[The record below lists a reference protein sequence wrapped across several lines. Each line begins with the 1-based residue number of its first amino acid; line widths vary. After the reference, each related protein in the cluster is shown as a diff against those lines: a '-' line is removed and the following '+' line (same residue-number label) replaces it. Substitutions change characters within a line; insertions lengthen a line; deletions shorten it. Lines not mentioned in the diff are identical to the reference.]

1 MSGYIEGR
9 LEAKRIAQ
17 IGFDIASVFKVEIIG
32 RQRGPEVTPFDSCRR
47 LTMRKTD
54 IATIAK
60 LSIFQTIKDG
70 AYVQTIGKI
79 DGLGLDIQFL
89 AECRGGTCQDAI
101 TKNEI
106 PF

>member
-70 AYVQTIGKI
+70 AYVQTIGKLMVS
-79 DGLGLDIQFL
+79 DSTYNSWQN
-89 AECRGGTCQDAI
+89 AREAHVRT
-101 TKNEI
+101 
-106 PF
+106 P